1 VVIILALGGGGG
13 MVGYKAMCNGRD
25 TSGEQ
30 GLHGITWEPCL
41 SMLLVRI
48 CV

>member
-1 VVIILALGGGGG
+1 VVIILALGGGG
-13 MVGYKAMCNGRD
+13 MVGYKAMCNERD